1 VKLAAPLIIAAH
13 VAKLPTLPGWTGDGD
28 RPAVTV
34 YEGARTDRS
43 DTRRYVTVGFVSGDD
58 GPAVHS
64 EPETTSQGQN
74 REAGSIASNLVVT
87 GPDVATARGAAFDLL
102 ASWAA
107 WLATDRTMPDAGGQA
122 QLLPQ
127 STASL
132 VFDVVLTTTRAGA
145 TASAIVTVTYT
156 AHTYG

>member
-1 VKLAAPLIIAAH
+1 VKLAAPLLIAAH
-13 VAKLPTLPGWTGDGD
+13 VAHLPTLEGWRADGD

-34 YEGARTDRS
+34 YEGARTDRA
-43 DTRRYVTVGFVSGDD
+43 DVGRYCTVGYVAGDD

-64 EPETTSQGQN
+64 EPVRVSQGQN
-74 REAGSIASNLVVT
+74 AEGGSFASNLVVT
-87 GPDVATARGAAFDLL
+87 GHDVATARAAAFDLIAAWAEWL
-102 ASWAA
+102 AS
-107 WLATDRTMPDAGGQA
+107 DRTMPDANGQA
-122 QLLPQ
+122 QLLPT

-132 VFDVVLTTTRAGA
+132 LFDVVLSTTRAGA